1 MNSLT
6 IDLYPLFH
14 SAINLINDW
23 LNISVSFAGVTFNLW
38 AIFGFIILLG
48 IFLRVLGAL
57 GGFDFGDDSTVGHSF
72 HIGGFHD

>member
-14 SAINLINDW
+14 SAVNLINDW

-57 GGFDFGDDSTVGHSF
+57 GGFDL
-72 HIGGFHD
+72 ILIYMLML